1 MKLSIPL
8 IQSVDVLLLGG
19 TVSGCRAALE
29 LKKKGFSVFAATPFS
44 YFGEDLC
51 APLDLQ
57 SEKSDDYRALFGDVE
72 HPAPLWIKRT
82 LDRKFMEAEVP
93 YLFQS
98 SPVALLRDSDGKIAG
113 AVIANRSGFQA
124 VGARCILDATL
135 HGLAARLAGA
145 EEKPFVPGMYPVSLI
160 QIGGCAENEKISCEK
175 LPLPVVDEGK
185 SFPVFRAVT
194 EMEFRTASPAE
205 LRRAEVKMR
214 RLCWHPDMTA
224 SADLCRIDCGGLE
237 TPDPMAGIL
246 LPETFAEAEKVLAAR
261 RPGKMEPVRASGKRK
276 STGERVRMDAFFR
289 FEECEKV
296 EFDLDSLPEG
306 TSCDVLV
313 IGGGTGGAPAA
324 IAAARSGADTICV
337 ETLSCLGGICTSG
350 MIGNYWFGNRVGFT
364 GELDQGVW
372 GMGPN
377 PSTKIESGQCN
388 GQWKREWLLEQADD
402 AGVDLRF
409 RTMAVA
415 AVVEGSRVCG
425 CVTVGPYGAEV
436 LTARAVVDATGNADV
451 AAAAGGETAPL
462 VSEEPAV
469 QGAGLSPVHLA
480 NSCEN
485 TDYSFICDSDVVD
498 GTRMFTM
505 AHAKFESWF
514 DTVQILDTR
523 ERRRILGDLVLQPQD
538 FFAGNTY
545 SDTITIAMSNFDTHG
560 FILHPMFMLK
570 ATEHQPYYANVPY
583 RALLPRN
590 LEGVLVT
597 GLGVSAHRDCMPL
610 IRMQPDVQ
618 NQGYAAGLAAA
629 MAAKGGL
636 PLRKIDVKKLQKQL
650 VGIGILPEKTLTE
663 TDAVGKVSPEASHYE
678 LATIFLDVEKEG
690 ARLHEQFL
698 HSPDLHTAHILAFL
712 GDGCGKSLL
721 EEAVRGT
728 EWDEG
733 WNYRGMGQ
741 FGPSLSP
748 VDSMI
753 FALGCV
759 GGSQDVVLEKLR
771 KLNIGDAFSHI
782 RAVCMHLIHHPD
794 PRAAAELE
802 RLLSQEGARGYAV
815 RSLADAVVSN
825 RPDRNDTS
833 FRNSQLK
840 ELYLGKALSVCDPA
854 SPLGHRILSEYASSM
869 QGYYVLFAKGG
880 KPA

>member
-388 GQWKREWLLEQADD
+388 GQWKREWLLEQAGD

-583 RALLPRN
+583 RALLP
-590 LEGVLVT
+590 GT
-597 GLGVSAHRDCMPL
+597 W
-610 IRMQPDVQ
+610 
-618 NQGYAAGLAAA
+618 
-629 MAAKGGL
+629 KGCL
-636 PLRKIDVKKLQKQL
+636 
-650 VGIGILPEKTLTE
+650 
-663 TDAVGKVSPEASHYE
+663 
-678 LATIFLDVEKEG
+678 
-690 ARLHEQFL
+690 
-698 HSPDLHTAHILAFL
+698 
-712 GDGCGKSLL
+712 
-721 EEAVRGT
+721 
-728 EWDEG
+728 
-733 WNYRGMGQ
+733 
-741 FGPSLSP
+741 
-748 VDSMI
+748 
-753 FALGCV
+753 
-759 GGSQDVVLEKLR
+759 
-771 KLNIGDAFSHI
+771 
-782 RAVCMHLIHHPD
+782 
-794 PRAAAELE
+794 
-802 RLLSQEGARGYAV
+802 
-815 RSLADAVVSN
+815 
-825 RPDRNDTS
+825 
-833 FRNSQLK
+833 
-840 ELYLGKALSVCDPA
+840 
-854 SPLGHRILSEYASSM
+854 
-869 QGYYVLFAKGG
+869 
-880 KPA
+880 